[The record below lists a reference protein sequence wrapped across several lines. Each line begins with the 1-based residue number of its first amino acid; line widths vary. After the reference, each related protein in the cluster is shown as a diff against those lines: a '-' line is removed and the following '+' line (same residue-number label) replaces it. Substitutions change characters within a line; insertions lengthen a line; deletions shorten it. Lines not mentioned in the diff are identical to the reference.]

1 MSMTLPLYR
10 SYRNLF
16 SFSERNHQYRFWISR
31 SVTTAAWLG
40 SYPKTTTGQLKPV
53 LANKKAAIYPTIQK
67 KHNKKYMPRPT
78 KANMSVVPINKRVTW
93 DSSTQRNKYIKAYI
107 DKYGNPKW
115 NWFNYDIHHVTPRE
129 YGGKNTFNNLFP
141 LPREIHQQVV
151 NSWWSSY

>member
-1 MSMTLPLYR
+1 
-10 SYRNLF
+10 
-16 SFSERNHQYRFWISR
+16 
-31 SVTTAAWLG
+31 
-40 SYPKTTTGQLKPV
+40 
-53 LANKKAAIYPTIQK
+53 
-67 KHNKKYMPRPT
+67 MPRPT

-115 NWFNYDIHHVTPRE
+115 NWSNYDIHHVTPRE